1 MARFVVGFVVA
12 LLALGAGAA
21 LVLSIGAY
29 DIAASRSADVLD
41 RVAIWVKNRSVA
53 RHAKSVSWPAS
64 RDAAEIEK
72 GLEHYSHNCLPCH
85 GAPGVEG
92 MAFREGMF
100 PSPPEIDE
108 DQVQRW
114 SDTELFWIVKNGIR
128 MTGMPA
134 FGENHADEEIAAIV
148 AFVRHTPK
156 LTEPERARLRRVLP
170 SAHHD

>member
-1 MARFVVGFVVA
+1 MGRFVGGFVGA
-12 LLALGAGAA
+12 LLVLGAGAA
-21 LVLSIGAY
+21 LVFSIGAY
-29 DIAASRSADVLD
+29 DVAASRPADVMD
-41 RVAIWVKNRSVA
+41 RLAVWVKVRSVS
-53 RHAKSVSWPAS
+53 RHAKSVSWPAA
-64 RDAAEIEK
+64 RDAADIEK
-72 GLEHYSHNCLPCH
+72 GLQHYSQNCLPCH

-100 PSPPEIDE
+100 PAPPEIDE

-114 SDTELFWIVKNGIR
+114 SDSELFWIVKNGIR

-148 AFVRHTPK
+148 AFVRHAPK

-170 SAHHD
+170 SVHPD